1 MWFVYILKASDGTL
15 YTGITTNIERRIKE
29 HNSGGKLGSKY
40 LRGKT
45 PVAIVYFEEF
55 ENRSL
60 ATKREIEIKKM
71 DRKDKLILI
80 LNFSMLQK

>member
-1 MWFVYILKASDGTL
+1 MWYVYILKASDATL
-15 YTGITTNIERRIKE
+15 YTGITKNLERRILE
-29 HNSGGKLGSKY
+29 HNSNNKLGSKS
-40 LRGKT
+40 LRGKR
-45 PVAIVYFEEF
+45 PVTLAYFEEF

-80 LNFSMLQK
+80 QNFSMLQK

>member
-1 MWFVYILKASDGTL
+1 MWYVYILKASDGTL
-15 YTGITTNIERRIKE
+15 YTGITTNIERRINE
-29 HNSGGKLGSKY
+29 HNTNNRIGSKS
-40 LRGKT
+40 LRAKR
-45 PVAIVYFEEF
+45 PVTLSYFEEL
-55 ENRSL
+55 ENRSH